1 MTATKATLPGC
12 RRCSDESSHFVI
24 GKESREKMEGDWRAS
39 LSDVEKLPLRSSRDV
54 GSVDADFHR
63 AAWLP
68 SPRSF
73 QAYPTVPLYRAPLT
87 KTIPNTKK

>member
-1 MTATKATLPGC
+1 
-12 RRCSDESSHFVI
+12 
-24 GKESREKMEGDWRAS
+24 MEGVWRAS